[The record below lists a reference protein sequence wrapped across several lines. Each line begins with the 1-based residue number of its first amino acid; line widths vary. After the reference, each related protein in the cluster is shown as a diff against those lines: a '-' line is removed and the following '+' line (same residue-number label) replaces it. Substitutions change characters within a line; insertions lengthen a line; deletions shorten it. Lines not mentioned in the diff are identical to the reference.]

1 MFISRHLSP
10 RIKSLA
16 SHFPSLVVTG
26 ARQVGKTTLIKKLF
40 PDYSYVT
47 LDSIPDAELAD
58 NSPDLFFEKYPP
70 PVFIDEVQYA
80 PSIFRHLKVR
90 IDRQHEQKG
99 QYILTGSQKFVLMKG
114 VSESLAGRC
123 GMIEMESLSAG
134 ELKAQLDSFLKDNTL
149 EDLLVR
155 GFFPELWKIPDF
167 PYEEFYKSYINTYIE
182 RDVRQIINISSTRSF
197 NQFLRALTARSG
209 QILNKSDIAKD
220 LGISTKTIS
229 NWLSIMEASNQ
240 ITILE
245 PYYSNLNKRL
255 VKSPKIYLNDTGML
269 CFLLG
274 LDGRS
279 LVNYHGVGHIWE
291 AFVVSELRKLLSISF
306 PQAKLFF
313 YRDKDGK
320 EVDIILEL
328 GGKIHLLEV
337 KWTQI
342 PDSRM
347 LRTLQNV
354 ADLFGRKAGKRIIVC
369 RTDQTYQNKD
379 GIIVANGLRISE
391 EIANLINS

>member
-1 MFISRHLSP
+1 M
-10 RIKSLA
+10 
-16 SHFPSLVVTG
+16 
-26 ARQVGKTTLIKKLF
+26 GKTTLIKKLF
-40 PDYSYVT
+40 PDVAYVS
-47 LDSIPDAELAD
+47 LDSIPDAELAA

-80 PSIFRHLKVR
+80 PSLFRHLKVR
-90 IDRQHEQKG
+90 IDQQPEKKG
-99 QYILTGSQKFVLMKG
+99 QFILTGSQKFVLMKG

-123 GMIEMESLSAG
+123 GVVELESLSAG
-134 ELKAQLDSFLKDNTL
+134 ELSAQLDSFLKENTL
-149 EDLLVR
+149 EDLLIR
-155 GFFPELWKIPDF
+155 GFFPELWKIKDF
-167 PYEEFYKSYINTYIE
+167 PHDEFYKSYINTYIE

-197 NQFLRALTARSG
+197 HQFLRALTARSG

-220 LGISTKTIS
+220 LGVSTKTIS

-240 ITILE
+240 ITVLE

-255 VKSPKIYLNDTGML
+255 VKSPKVYLNDTGML

-274 LDGRS
+274 LDGHS
-279 LVNYHGVGHIWE
+279 LPNYQGVGHIWE
-291 AFVVSELRKLLSISF
+291 AFVVSELRKLLSVSF

-328 GGKIHLLEV
+328 GGKTHLLEI

-342 PDSRM
+342 PDSRT
-347 LRTLQNV
+347 LRTLNTI
-354 ADLFGRKAGKRIIVC
+354 ADLFGNNAGERIIVC
-369 RTDQTYQNKD
+369 RTAETYRNKD
-379 GIIVANGLRISE
+379 GMIVANGLRVAE
-391 EIANLINS
+391 EIGNLVNQS